1 MGNTISKEP
10 ESKSLDWKSLN
21 DDLQINQKY
30 LSSDSKLLIEKLTLN
45 LQPVSE
51 ESPDNIDNI
60 FSKFSQSHNNLIGGN
75 NLVGDNNLVGGNQFS
90 GFYNEQLGGNN
101 SEDLSDTS
109 PFISSEMYNILMK
122 DNKPQT
128 GGGEIEG
135 DDSSTSA
142 TSSSGDLKKKKI
154 NKKNYK
160 GKTDSNETTP
170 VENATEETTAQE
182 KSVHTDEEES
192 NNKSQISYESSTAHD
207 ESNESKSEES
217 SENKSEESSEN
228 KSEESSEN
236 KSAESKQDSKAKKG
250 KKGKK
255 GKKEKEEKGEESSII
270 NENSN
275 LPPSSIR
282 TSDINMITEKS

>member
-228 KSEESSEN
+228 KS
-236 KSAESKQDSKAKKG
+236 AESKQDSKAKKG

>member
-10 ESKSLDWKSLN
+10 ESKSLDWNSLN
-21 DDLQINQKY
+21 SDLQINQKY

-45 LQPVSE
+45 LHPVSE
-51 ESPDNIDNI
+51 ESPDNIDAI
-60 FSKFSQSHNNLIGGN
+60 FSKFTKGSNSLVVGN
-75 NLVGDNNLVGGNQFS
+75 QVGGLR
-90 GFYNEQLGGNN
+90 NEQVGGNN

-122 DNKPQT
+122 DNKPQI

-142 TSSSGDLKKKKI
+142 TSSSSDNKKKKA
-154 NKKNYK
+154 NKRNYK

-170 VENATEETTAQE
+170 NEETTAQE
-182 KSVHTDEEES
+182 KAVHANEEES
-192 NNKSQISYESSTAHD
+192 VEESVNKSEISYESSSAHD
-207 ESNESKSEES
+207 ETETKEEES
-217 SENKSEESSEN
+217 ETKEEESET
-228 KSEESSEN
+228 KEEET
-236 KSAESKQDSKAKKG
+236 KETETKEEEPKKKG
-250 KKGKK
+250 KKAKK
-255 GKKEKEEKGEESSII
+255 QEENTTQNGGESSII

-282 TSDINMITEKS
+282 TSDINMISESS

>member
-10 ESKSLDWKSLN
+10 ESKSLDWNSLN
-21 DDLQINQKY
+21 SDLQINQKY

-45 LQPVSE
+45 LHPVSE
-51 ESPDNIDNI
+51 ESPDNIDAI
-60 FSKFSQSHNNLIGGN
+60 FSKFTKGSNSLVVGN
-75 NLVGDNNLVGGNQFS
+75 QVGGLR
-90 GFYNEQLGGNN
+90 NEQVGGNN

-122 DNKPQT
+122 DNKPQI

-142 TSSSGDLKKKKI
+142 TSSSSDNKKKKA
-154 NKKNYK
+154 NKRNYK

-170 VENATEETTAQE
+170 NEETTAQE
-182 KSVHTDEEES
+182 KAVHANEEES
-192 NNKSQISYESSTAHD
+192 VEESVNKSEISYESSSAHD
-207 ESNESKSEES
+207 ETETKEEES
-217 SENKSEESSEN
+217 ETKEEET
-228 KSEESSEN
+228 KETETKEEEP
-236 KSAESKQDSKAKKG
+236 KKKG
-250 KKGKK
+250 KKAKK
-255 GKKEKEEKGEESSII
+255 QEENTTQNGGESSII

-282 TSDINMITEKS
+282 TSDINMISESS